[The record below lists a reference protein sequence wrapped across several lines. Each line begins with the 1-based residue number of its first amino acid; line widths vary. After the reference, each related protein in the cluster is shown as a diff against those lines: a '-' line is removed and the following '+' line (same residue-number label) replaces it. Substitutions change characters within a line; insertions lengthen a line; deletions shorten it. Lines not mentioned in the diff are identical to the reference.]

1 MPCVAQIS
9 VMNDA
14 HMVSTCVK
22 RRPHEQVIVL
32 LQVFHRSEYHNFVPF
47 LHIVIV
53 L

>member
-32 LQVFHRSEYHNFVPF
+32 GAIYDRREVCVSF
-47 LHIVIV
+47 IM
-53 L
+53 